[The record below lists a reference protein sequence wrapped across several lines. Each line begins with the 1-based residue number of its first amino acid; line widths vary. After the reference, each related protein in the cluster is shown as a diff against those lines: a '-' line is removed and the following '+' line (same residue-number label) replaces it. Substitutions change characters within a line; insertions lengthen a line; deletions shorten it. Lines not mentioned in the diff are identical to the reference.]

1 MNEPRE
7 WVEKVFSEI
16 PDDITEGE
24 IMALAVSLVD
34 THTDS
39 VPDAFE
45 LLLNITAVYAEMRGI
60 PKKVLAML
68 FMSAAKDIDRM
79 EH

>member
-7 WVEKVFSEI
+7 WVQKAFSEI
-16 PDDITEGE
+16 PDDITEAE
-24 IMALAVSLVD
+24 IAATALTLID

-45 LLLNITAVYAEMRGI
+45 LLLSMTSMYAEMRGI
-60 PKKVLAML
+60 PRKVLSMI
-68 FMSAAKDIDRM
+68 FMAAAKDIDRT